1 MTTIIR
7 NAAPEKDN
15 SDLNCAENKL
25 KKSGVSVVDFTQRKK
40 ISDYEKAKERLL
52 KAGSALDW

>member
-7 NAAPEKDN
+7 SAAPEKDN
-15 SDLNCAENKL
+15 SDPNCAENKL
-25 KKSGVSVVDFTQRKK
+25 KVSDVSVVDFTQRKK

-52 KAGSALDW
+52 KASSSLNW